1 MLDPR
6 LKTHVFVVVLGCS
19 DICGRLLRSG
29 FKFSSAGRVDRGD
42 GYVILRKPVQ
52 HPEGVIEILARS
64 QVTACREPRRPP
76 ACSAACPER
85 RCPPARSAGSWD

>member
-29 FKFSSAGRVDRGD
+29 FEFSSAGRVDRGD

-52 HPEGVIEILARS
+52 HLRA
-64 QVTACREPRRPP
+64 
-76 ACSAACPER
+76 
-85 RCPPARSAGSWD
+85 